1 MKRRTAWFGLAAAAG
16 GLAAGAGA
24 WWFAETP
31 APAALVPPV
40 SDVWSARFA
49 TVDGAPLHMRRL
61 RGRPLVLN
69 FWATW
74 CPPCVVELPLLDA
87 FHARHREAGWQVL
100 ALAVD
105 DAQAVGRFVI
115 AHGLGLP
122 VAVAGAAG
130 LDLARALGNAQGGL
144 PFTVLFDR
152 TGAVR
157 RQHLGVMTVP
167 LLDEWR
173 DEIDKTQKV
182 SVTRRHSLQSA

>member
-1 MKRRTAWFGLAAAAG
+1 MRRRTAWFALAAAAG

-24 WWFAETP
+24 WWHTESRSPSTSTLP
-31 APAALVPPV
+31 G
-40 SDVWSARFA
+40 SGVWSARFA
-49 TVDGAPLHMRRL
+49 TLDGAPLDMRSL
-61 RGRPLVLN
+61 LGRPLVLN

-105 DAQAVGRFVI
+105 EAEAVGRFV
-115 AHGLGLP
+115 ASHGLRLP
-122 VAVAGAAG
+122 VAVAGVAG
-130 LDLARALGNAQGGL
+130 LELARTLGNTQGGL

-152 TGAVR
+152 AGEVR
-157 RQHLGVMTVP
+157 RQHLGVVTAE

-173 DEIDKTQKV
+173 DEIDKTQKK
-182 SVTRRHSLQSA
+182 SATRRHSHESA